1 MKLNLFNGIIVFE
14 GSVSELRAVM
24 SDMDTMTP
32 KLVDLQLKTNS
43 AVAFHQGE
51 LVKVEA
57 EKAKIVNGQ
66 RAPGYQQ

>member
-32 KLVDLQLKTNS
+32 KLVDLQLKTNE
-43 AVAFHQGE
+43 AVAIHQSE
-51 LVKVEA
+51 LVKIQPPN
-57 EKAKIVNGQ
+57 KSQ
-66 RAPGYQQ
+66 QPGYQQ